1 MQRGSIIQSQPVR
14 PANPE
19 SIVGIDGK
27 KTIYKT
33 FQTGDRIPPHHAPVD
48 VIVLVLEGQMDLT
61 LGDETG
67 RFQAG
72 EYVYFPAKQLH
83 SLACVEEAKVLIYK

>member
-1 MQRGSIIQSQPVR
+1 MQRGSIIQSQTAATPN
-14 PANPE
+14 AE
-19 SIVGIDGK
+19 SIAGIDGK

-33 FQTGDRIPPHHAPVD
+33 FQPGDRIPPHHAPVD
-48 VIVLVLEGQMDLT
+48 VVVLVLDGQMDLS

-67 RFQAG
+67 RFRAG
-72 EYVYFPAKQLH
+72 EYVYFPARQLH